1 MPKRRQ
7 NLLSPAILLLLV
19 ACGTPAPA
27 DRKESAEALAAGSM
41 TAAYLQTQ
49 IFDLYSLS
57 RTNDPQDLLV
67 VYIEG
72 DGLAWLRIDEASP
85 DPTPVTPT
93 ALRLA
98 LADGAPAVAYLA
110 RPCQFT
116 DEAHRRNCRTAF
128 WTSHRYGEDVVA
140 ATNEALDMLKRRT
153 GAQRLG
159 LVGFSGGGTV
169 AALTAAR
176 RSDVVWLK
184 TVAAPLDINAF
195 TRHHG
200 VAPLTQSLNPADI
213 AETLASL
220 PQLHLAGADDRIVP
234 AATGDA
240 YMTRLLDSRC
250 ASLRILPGTG
260 HHDGWETRWP
270 DLARETPICR

>member
-1 MPKRRQ
+1 M
-7 NLLSPAILLLLV
+7 LLV
-19 ACGTPAPA
+19 ACGIPAPA

-41 TAAYLQTQ
+41 TATYLQTQ
-49 IFDLYSLS
+49 RFDLYSLS

-72 DGLAWLRIDEASP
+72 DGLAWLRIDKASP

-93 ALRLA
+93 ALKLA
-98 LADGAPAVAYLA
+98 LTDDAPAVAYLA
-110 RPCQFT
+110 RPCQFA
-116 DEAHRRNCRTAF
+116 DEAHRRNCRNVY

-140 ATNEALDMLKRRT
+140 ATNEALDLLKRRT

-260 HHDGWETRWP
+260 HHDGWEKRWP
-270 DLARETPICR
+270 DLAQETPICR